1 MAYLITEQMYS
12 NDEVIFY
19 QGRMNT
25 TGNNDEDSL
34 YSISLGGIQLMM
46 VINDSYQDGLIF

>member
-1 MAYLITEQMYS
+1 MYS